1 MRLSVRVTPNAGR
14 DAVEEV
20 ETGADGRSYL
30 KVRVRA
36 IPDKGE
42 ANRAVIALVAKRAGV
57 AKSAVTLL
65 SGETQRQ
72 KILRIEGDPEDLI
85 ARLGAPSKR

>member
-1 MRLSVRVTPNAGR
+1 MRVTPNAGR

-20 ETGADGRSYL
+20 ETGADGKSYL
-30 KVRVRA
+30 RLRVRA
-36 IPDKGE
+36 VPDKGT
-42 ANRAVIALVAKRAGV
+42 ANRAVVALLAKHTGV

>member
-1 MRLSVRVTPNAGR
+1 MRVTPNAGR
-14 DAVEEV
+14 DAVEDV
-20 ETGADGRSYL
+20 ETGADGKSYL
-30 KVRVRA
+30 RLRVRA
-36 IPDKGE
+36 VPDKG
-42 ANRAVIALVAKRAGV
+42 AASRAVVVLLAKHAGV

-85 ARLGAPSKR
+85 VRLGTPSKR

>member
-1 MRLSVRVTPNAGR
+1 MRVTPNAGR
-14 DAVEEV
+14 DAVEDV
-20 ETGADGRSYL
+20 ETGADGKSYL
-30 KVRVRA
+30 RLRVRA
-36 IPDKGE
+36 VPDKGA
-42 ANRAVIALVAKRAGV
+42 ANRAVVVLLAKHVGV

-85 ARLGAPSKR
+85 VRLGAPSKR

>member
-1 MRLSVRVTPNAGR
+1 MPNAGR
-14 DAVEEV
+14 DAVEDV
-20 ETGADGRSYL
+20 ETGADGKSYL
-30 KVRVRA
+30 RLRVRA
-36 IPDKGE
+36 VPDKGA
-42 ANRAVIALVAKRAGV
+42 ANRAVVVLLAKHVGV

-85 ARLGAPSKR
+85 VRLGTPSKR